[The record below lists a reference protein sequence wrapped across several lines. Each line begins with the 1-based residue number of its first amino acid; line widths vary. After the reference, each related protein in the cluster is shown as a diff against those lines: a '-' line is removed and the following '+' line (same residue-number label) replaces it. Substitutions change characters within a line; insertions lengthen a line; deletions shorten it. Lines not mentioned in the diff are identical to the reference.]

1 MSKIIMGIE
10 VENRID
16 TATKVQALLTDFG
29 CFIKTRIGLHEA
41 SDEGDLCSQKG
52 LIILEFIKNTQEK
65 AKELEESIKELKGVV
80 VKIMEF

>member
-1 MSKIIMGIE
+1 MGIE